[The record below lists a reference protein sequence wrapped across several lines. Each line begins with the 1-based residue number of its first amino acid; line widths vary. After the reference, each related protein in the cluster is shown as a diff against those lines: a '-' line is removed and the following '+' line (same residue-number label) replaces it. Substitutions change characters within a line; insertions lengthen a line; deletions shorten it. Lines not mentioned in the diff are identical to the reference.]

1 MHNVAFAIYMPQLSQ
16 IGSHADVAWCW
27 EVLDPGLWLSCGWL
41 DSCSCLGL
49 SSPRLKPGMP
59 DREHRM
65 QLVLPD
71 ILDEVRGFSPLF
83 SCLAVILGL
92 LLWLL
97 GWRGHRFWIVLI
109 ATIVAGVAGLLYS
122 GPAHTTQPIVAGLLL
137 AMSAGVMALALV
149 RLIAFAAGGAAAFL
163 AVHALAPQWQQPL
176 LSFLA
181 GGLFSLVLF
190 RLWTIAVTSAAGTL
204 LLAYSSLCLLNAFG
218 KVDVVALA
226 ERRVTAINCICGGV
240 ALLGLIAQLVLDRLR
255 SRRPSP
261 ERSEK
266 PPAQP
271 PAPRHWWS
279 RAEHLYRRAG

>member
-1 MHNVAFAIYMPQLSQ
+1 
-16 IGSHADVAWCW
+16 
-27 EVLDPGLWLSCGWL
+27 
-41 DSCSCLGL
+41 
-49 SSPRLKPGMP
+49 
-59 DREHRM
+59 M

-71 ILDEVRGFSPLF
+71 ILDEVRGFSPAI
-83 SCLAVILGL
+83 SCLAFALGL

-109 ATIVAGVAGLLYS
+109 ATVAAGVVGLFS
-122 GPAHTTQPIVAGLLL
+122 SPAHTMQPVLPGLLL
-137 AMSAGVMALALV
+137 ALSAGAMALALV
-149 RLIAFAAGGAAAFL
+149 RLIAFAAGGAAALL
-163 AVHALAPQWQQPL
+163 AMHALAPQLQQPL

-181 GGLFSLVLF
+181 GGLFGLLLF
-190 RLWTIAVTSAAGTL
+190 RLWTMALTSAAGTIL
-204 LLAYSSLCLLNAFG
+204 LVYSSLCLLNIFA

-226 ERRVTAINCICGGV
+226 ERQVLAINWICGGL

-266 PPAQP
+266 APAQP